1 MNKNVIIA
9 AAIAATATFATGIF
23 ASEDAVV
30 ADPGHYAVE
39 FENDQVRIIRIK
51 YGPGEKSVMHTHGPN
66 ASIILTDS
74 KMRMTS
80 AEGSSEVVE
89 MKAGDVAWA
98 DADEHLPVNL
108 SDEPVE
114 VVLVELKK

>member
-1 MNKNVIIA
+1 
-9 AAIAATATFATGIF
+9 
-23 ASEDAVV
+23 
-30 ADPGHYAVE
+30 
-39 FENDQVRIIRIK
+39 
-51 YGPGEKSVMHTHGPN
+51 
-66 ASIILTDS
+66 
-74 KMRMTS
+74 MRMTS

-98 DADEHLPVNL
+98 DADEHLPENL